1 MIIEPGNDNVH
12 ENVFNQVV
20 GYLNGEGIMTDESG
34 MVAAAYLSVLGNYEP
49 DDSWHLNMLL
59 CVKKAV
65 FLAYHQIYLFYS
77 YQ

>member
-1 MIIEPGNDNVH
+1 MIIEPGDDNVP

-49 DDSWHLNMLL
+49 DDS
-59 CVKKAV
+59 
-65 FLAYHQIYLFYS
+65 
-77 YQ
+77 